1 MAIVFLA
8 VSGAVFALAKLH
20 LARPGVSKAVPGQK
34 IVLGDFSRGQ
44 TDFSQ
49 KCAACHGVDGKTG
62 GIGPKLVGLP
72 ISLAVAKAQIDN
84 GGGTM
89 PPALVTGGQEQDVL
103 AFLATI
109 LGKSPSRISRD
120 LKLST
125 ISQFSARCATLS
137 G

>member
-1 MAIVFLA
+1 MAVVFLA

-20 LARPGVSKAVPGQK
+20 LARPGVSKTVPGQK
-34 IVLGDFSRGQ
+34 IALGDSSRGQ

-72 ISLAVAKAQIDN
+72 ISIAVAKGQIDN

-109 LGKSPSRISRD
+109 LAKSP
-120 LKLST
+120 
-125 ISQFSARCATLS
+125 
-137 G
+137 